1 VKVITES
8 WTPETGLVTD
18 AFKLKRKAI
27 EDKYKDD
34 IEDLYKD
41 EEPKNNSSK
50 KGSSRAAPKVEQKK
64 ESSTTAS
71 KGDPTDVSADVVADD
86 QTQKKDK

>member
-1 VKVITES
+1 VKVITEA

-41 EEPKNNSSK
+41 EQPKNNSSK